1 MKKPSFLASLK
12 NEGKLYLAEPSE
24 EICTSYLEKAESSR
38 KSAEVLLPHKLYE
51 NSVSSSYYAMYNALT
66 ALLYKTG
73 VKCENHSASI
83 ILLRNLFGQE
93 ELYKSISN
101 AKEERID
108 KQYYVSSQKT
118 EEETKESA
126 EKMLKDAEKFITEIK
141 LILRKM
147 NASDIENTRKKFES
161 IA

>member
-1 MKKPSFLASLK
+1 MKKPSFLTSLK
-12 NEGKLYLAEPSE
+12 NERKLNLVEPSE

-66 ALLYKTG
+66 ALLFKTG
-73 VKCENHSASI
+73 IKCENHSAAI
-83 ILLRNLFGQE
+83 VLLRNLFGQE
-93 ELYKSISN
+93 ELYKSISK

-108 KQYYVSSQKT
+108 KQYYVSSKKA
-118 EEETKESA
+118 EVETKESA

-141 LILRKM
+141 LIIRKM
-147 NASDIENTRKKFES
+147 NASDIENIRKKFET
-161 IA
+161 IN

>member
-1 MKKPSFLASLK
+1 MKKPSFLTSLK
-12 NEGKLYLAEPSE
+12 KEGKLELVEPSE

-73 VKCENHSASI
+73 VKCENHSAAI
-83 ILLRNLFGQE
+83 ILLRNLFVQE
-93 ELYKSISN
+93 ELYKSISK

-108 KQYYVSSQKT
+108 KQYYVSSKKT

-141 LILRKM
+141 LIIRKM
-147 NASDIENTRKKFES
+147 NASDIENIRKKFES

>member
-1 MKKPSFLASLK
+1 MKKPGFLISLK
-12 NEGKLYLAEPSE
+12 NEGKLVLVEPSE

-73 VKCENHSASI
+73 IKCENHSASI
-83 ILLRNLFGQE
+83 ILLRNIFGRE
-93 ELYKSISN
+93 ELYKSISK

-108 KQYYVSSQKT
+108 KQYYVSTKKT
-118 EEETKESA
+118 EAETKGSA

-141 LILRKM
+141 LIIRKM
-147 NASDIENTRKKFES
+147 NTSDIEDIRKRFES
-161 IA
+161 IS

>member
-1 MKKPSFLASLK
+1 MKKPSFLTSLK
-12 NEGKLYLAEPSE
+12 KEGKLGLVEPSE
-24 EICTSYLEKAESSR
+24 EICASYMEKAESSR

-66 ALLYKTG
+66 ALFHKTG
-73 VKCENHSASI
+73 VKCENHSAAI

-93 ELYKSISN
+93 SLHKSISK

-108 KQYYVSSQKT
+108 RQYYVSSKKT

-141 LILRKM
+141 LIIRKM
-147 NASDIENTRKKFES
+147 NTSDIENIRKKLES
-161 IA
+161 IT

>member
-1 MKKPSFLASLK
+1 MKKPSFLTSLK
-12 NEGKLYLAEPSE
+12 NERKLNLVEPSE
-24 EICTSYLEKAESSR
+24 EICASYLEKAESSR

-73 VKCENHSASI
+73 IKCENHSASI
-83 ILLRNLFGQE
+83 VLLRNLFGQE
-93 ELYKSISN
+93 ELYKSISK

-108 KQYYVSSQKT
+108 KQYYVSSKKA

-141 LILRKM
+141 LIIRKM
-147 NASDIENTRKKFES
+147 NASDIENIRKKFET
-161 IA
+161 IN

>member
-1 MKKPSFLASLK
+1 MKKPSFLTSLK
-12 NEGKLYLAEPSE
+12 KEGKLELVEPSE

-73 VKCENHSASI
+73 VKCENHSAAI
-83 ILLRNLFGQE
+83 ILLRNLFVQE
-93 ELYKSISN
+93 ELYKSISK

-108 KQYYVSSQKT
+108 KQYYVSSKKT
-118 EEETKESA
+118 EEETKEST

-141 LILRKM
+141 LIIRKM
-147 NASDIENTRKKFES
+147 NASDIENIRKKFES

>member
-1 MKKPSFLASLK
+1 MKKPSFLTSLR
-12 NEGKLYLAEPSE
+12 NEGKLELVEPSE
-24 EICTSYLEKAESSR
+24 EICASYLEKAESSR

>member
-1 MKKPSFLASLK
+1 MKKPSFLT
-12 NEGKLYLAEPSE
+12 KLREERKLELVEPSE

-51 NSVSSSYYAMYNALT
+51 NSVSASYYAMYNALT
-66 ALLYKTG
+66 ALLFKAG
-73 VKCENHSASI
+73 VKCENHSAAI

-93 ELYKSISN
+93 ELYKTISK

-108 KQYYVSSQKT
+108 KQYYVSSKKT

-126 EKMLKDAEKFITEIK
+126 EKMLKDAGKFITEIR
-141 LILRKM
+141 LIIRKM
-147 NASDIENTRKKFES
+147 NASEIEGMRKKFES
-161 IA
+161 IT